1 MNTNS
6 FLCQNLCCCRKKDN
20 MKLDWMYKGPGG
32 VVDREEYLLGRA
44 IDKSFEQMQQAER
57 ASTSSKNT
65 VELGM

>member
-1 MNTNS
+1 
-6 FLCQNLCCCRKKDN
+6 

-44 IDKSFEQMQQAER
+44 IDKSFEHMQQAER

>member
-1 MNTNS
+1 
-6 FLCQNLCCCRKKDN
+6 

-44 IDKSFEQMQQAER
+44 IDKSFEQTQQGER